1 MVKYITPAVTP
12 LTDDGQLDTD
22 ALEALY
28 EHLIRGRV
36 SGILILGS
44 IGEFFA
50 LQLETKQQLIREAAR
65 IIRHRVPLM
74 VGISGMNLPEI
85 LALSDAAAEAGAD
98 AVISVPPYYF
108 HLQQQE
114 IEAFYSSL
122 AEHVSLPLYLYNFP
136 DRTGYS
142 IVPETVLRLARRY
155 PNIVGIKDTIAG
167 MDHTREIIKLLKPEF
182 PHFEVFSGFDDNF
195 AHNALCGG
203 DGCIAGLS
211 NLAPELCSA
220 WRDAVNRACWSESAA
235 CQQRIDHLMDIYAV
249 GSPFVPFIKEAM
261 ALCGLPMRARATF
274 PLPSPSAEQTAR
286 LRAILAREGL
296 IAPNGAD
303 A

>member
-12 LTDDGQLDTD
+12 LTGDGQLDIS

-28 EHLIRGRV
+28 EHLIAGRV

-50 LQLETKQQLIREAAR
+50 LPLETKQQLIREAAR

-85 LALSDAAAEAGAD
+85 LSLADTAAEAGAD

-108 HLQQQE
+108 YLQQQE
-114 IEAFYSSL
+114 IEAFYGTL

-142 IVPETVLRLARRY
+142 IAPETVLRLARKY

-167 MDHTREIIKLLKPEF
+167 MDHTREIIKLLKAEF

-220 WRDAVNRACWSESAA
+220 WRDAVNCANWSESAA
-235 CQQRIDHLMDIYAV
+235 CQQKIDRLMDIYAV

-261 ALCGLPMRARATF
+261 ALCGLPMCAKATF

-286 LRAILAREGL
+286 LRTILAREGL
-296 IAPNGAD
+296 IAQGGAE